1 MAKKKVSNEVK
12 TEFPYVKELEGL
24 GLILIGILGIGRFG
38 PIGRIIRSF
47 AVFLFGTWYLLFLV
61 MCLLIGLI
69 ILIKRKKPTYVTS
82 RLIGVYIIIVTI
94 LIIAHLDYIND
105 NDLKGVQIIEQTVNN
120 VVQTFDNFSM
130 VKYTGGGII
139 GALLS
144 TAFVSMFDI
153 TGTLIVCGVFFI
165 FGIIMLFD
173 ITLSDVFRFL
183 IKPFKKKPKS
193 IEEMAKIGETELDN
207 KDAEEDNKVVITNIN
222 ELPIQKPAMTHLEEV
237 TYEEKEI
244 KNNEPYVLPPLDLLV
259 GSKNRGKVDS
269 TEFITRNNKILE
281 QVFNDFGI
289 MGRVKEVHVG
299 PTVTQYEIEI
309 KAGTKVNKILSI
321 NREIALALAAK
332 DVRIQAP
339 IPGKSTIGIEIPN
352 PKTSEVKMKDILA
365 GIPKK
370 LD

>member
-1 MAKKKVSNEVK
+1 
-12 TEFPYVKELEGL
+12 
-24 GLILIGILGIGRFG
+24 
-38 PIGRIIRSF
+38 
-47 AVFLFGTWYLLFLV
+47 
-61 MCLLIGLI
+61 
-69 ILIKRKKPTYVTS
+69 
-82 RLIGVYIIIVTI
+82 
-94 LIIAHLDYIND
+94 
-105 NDLKGVQIIEQTVNN
+105 
-120 VVQTFDNFSM
+120 M

-144 TAFVSMFDI
+144 AAFVSMFDI

-173 ITLSDVFRFL
+173 ITLSDVFKFL

-193 IEEMAKIGETELDN
+193 IEEMAKIGETELDD
-207 KDAEEDNKVVITNIN
+207 KEAEEDNKVVITNIN
-222 ELPIQKPAMTHLEEV
+222 ELPIQKPPMTHLEEV

-365 GIPKK
+365 GIPKS
-370 LD
+370 

>member
-144 TAFVSMFDI
+144 AAFVSMFDI

-173 ITLSDVFRFL
+173 ITLSLSL
-183 IKPFKKKPKS
+183 IH
-193 IEEMAKIGETELDN
+193 I
-207 KDAEEDNKVVITNIN
+207 
-222 ELPIQKPAMTHLEEV
+222 
-237 TYEEKEI
+237 
-244 KNNEPYVLPPLDLLV
+244 
-259 GSKNRGKVDS
+259 
-269 TEFITRNNKILE
+269 
-281 QVFNDFGI
+281 
-289 MGRVKEVHVG
+289 
-299 PTVTQYEIEI
+299 
-309 KAGTKVNKILSI
+309 
-321 NREIALALAAK
+321 
-332 DVRIQAP
+332 
-339 IPGKSTIGIEIPN
+339 
-352 PKTSEVKMKDILA
+352 
-365 GIPKK
+365 
-370 LD
+370 